1 METDNQKNTIVDKW
15 TNYFVLDEITYYCNE
30 VNPHPVHRMGGFI
43 MDFGREEYISSD
55 DESSIILLPRNC
67 KQSTPVFALHTLN
80 KYIRPESDERIV
92 IGLFRKGESTPLYYR
107 EHELL
112 YDDTIYI
119 DMETDIVAGEYIFAV
134 GNIAPYDH
142 LQKRFEKVDNFYV
155 STIKVIEHG
164 EHLLHPVLLSA
175 DIDSDWSMTLKF
187 DDEMDISTAQ
197 LRCECY
203 DEDFRLVGET
213 EHLLA
218 LGNHRNE
225 LSLKLRKTGWWTDGN
240 FHLIVYHNQ
249 EPFAHVRY
257 STHDENHIIDFTPNL
272 SHNSIFYKL
281 CRDLKSSGKKFM
293 FCMLNGCGKLKKK
306 VLDFLCESHVHVNE
320 HLMFAASGK
329 PEYEVMFT
337 VTGILHPHYGYQTF
351 KVPDLMKEVSI
362 ATDPLETLDVMLAR
376 RSTVIYE
383 LDNLTDVCNEA
394 FAKLLLKVAA
404 ARHGFIIL
412 YGTPNELKRVL
423 DMYPEWNN
431 YLLEPTYWNVYDYA
445 ERDAFR
451 TVEQIFK
458 NKNLTANWAT
468 CEKLQNVIHENWD
481 SVQSWR
487 KSDYERWIETE
498 VMLRIKQRVF
508 SENSFSQTFLQTV
521 LEDDVTLTIRKE
533 YTPESFGYSLVH
545 LEHMVGLKDV
555 KDHLKLLFKR
565 MDFDRK
571 REMLGL
577 RKLQSGIPHMVFTGN
592 PGTGKTTVAKLVG
605 QAFKQLGYLSKGE
618 VIAVERSQ
626 MVGQYIGETE
636 RRMTE
641 MLKKAKGNVLFI
653 DEAYSLSDNTH
664 GDRKDFGCRVLECL
678 LPILADANSDIIVI
692 LAGYEKE
699 MKQMMELNPGMKG
712 RFPFWFR
719 FEDYDADELYEIAI
733 GLLEVNDY
741 MLTDGAKRKL
751 KECIGEAL
759 KVKDRFF
766 HNARWV
772 NQLVQDGALA
782 MMAERLYEI
791 EPAEYNRSLFSTV
804 TEDDITKGYEIVRT
818 DNKVKSE
825 RKVGFR

>member
-1 METDNQKNTIVDKW
+1 
-15 TNYFVLDEITYYCNE
+15 
-30 VNPHPVHRMGGFI
+30 
-43 MDFGREEYISSD
+43 
-55 DESSIILLPRNC
+55 
-67 KQSTPVFALHTLN
+67 
-80 KYIRPESDERIV
+80 
-92 IGLFRKGESTPLYYR
+92 
-107 EHELL
+107 
-112 YDDTIYI
+112 
-119 DMETDIVAGEYIFAV
+119 
-134 GNIAPYDH
+134 
-142 LQKRFEKVDNFYV
+142 
-155 STIKVIEHG
+155 
-164 EHLLHPVLLSA
+164 
-175 DIDSDWSMTLKF
+175 
-187 DDEMDISTAQ
+187 
-197 LRCECY
+197 
-203 DEDFRLVGET
+203 
-213 EHLLA
+213 
-218 LGNHRNE
+218 
-225 LSLKLRKTGWWTDGN
+225 
-240 FHLIVYHNQ
+240 
-249 EPFAHVRY
+249 
-257 STHDENHIIDFTPNL
+257 
-272 SHNSIFYKL
+272 
-281 CRDLKSSGKKFM
+281 
-293 FCMLNGCGKLKKK
+293 
-306 VLDFLCESHVHVNE
+306 
-320 HLMFAASGK
+320 
-329 PEYEVMFT
+329 
-337 VTGILHPHYGYQTF
+337 
-351 KVPDLMKEVSI
+351 
-362 ATDPLETLDVMLAR
+362 
-376 RSTVIYE
+376 
-383 LDNLTDVCNEA
+383 
-394 FAKLLLKVAA
+394 
-404 ARHGFIIL
+404 
-412 YGTPNELKRVL
+412 
-423 DMYPEWNN
+423 
-431 YLLEPTYWNVYDYA
+431 
-445 ERDAFR
+445 
-451 TVEQIFK
+451 
-458 NKNLTANWAT
+458 
-468 CEKLQNVIHENWD
+468 
-481 SVQSWR
+481 
-487 KSDYERWIETE
+487 
-498 VMLRIKQRVF
+498 MLRIKQRVF